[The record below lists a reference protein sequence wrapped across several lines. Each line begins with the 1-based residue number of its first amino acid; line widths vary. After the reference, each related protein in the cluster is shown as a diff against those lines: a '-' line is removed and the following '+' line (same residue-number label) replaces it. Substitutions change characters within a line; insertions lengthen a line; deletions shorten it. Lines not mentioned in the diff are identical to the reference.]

1 MRYLRCP
8 AATIGFVV
16 AAMGLLAAGAQAQ
29 EQGLRAVIEQ
39 IAGSDVYLSVGSEA
53 GLAASDT
60 VQVYRDGDGE
70 YLGALRVVA
79 VSATRSVVTFL
90 DRPFPLTRGVVVQ
103 LRFTA
108 APAPVAAPVAEA
120 TAPAS
125 PPAARSGPRVRGRF
139 SLDFNGMQSITRWV
153 SNVEERVERRFATPS
168 MSLRLVATQLPG
180 GFTFETTGRATYRY
194 SDPEIVQPDLSVRV
208 YQLSVAK
215 EFDNAPIQFRLGRFY
230 NPYELYSGYWDGALL
245 RVGGR
250 GLGVGVVA
258 GFQPDRAN
266 EGPSTDLPKYTAFA
280 DYSLG
285 RGAVRYSGDLSFH
298 QVKPKGDLLVHTFA
312 GWSQALRV
320 GGVRLTSDLQVDRD
334 PELSEWKITRARV
347 TGAVPLARGFTL
359 NGRYAHDR
367 PYYLFRTMDLLPF
380 ARDQVGGGFD
390 YFGGNASFRVD
401 VTANRFDGGDWSM
414 AYGGSVGLQ
423 RTGILGLGL
432 NAGGTYWALNN
443 TTALQAFGDLTRRFG
458 RVDVRGSYQFY
469 RTAWDP
475 RTVVTHTGALS
486 FVVPLGARVYTML
499 QARTQQGAN
508 LVSNSIQ
515 FSLWTSF

>member
-1 MRYLRCP
+1 MRRLGP
-8 AATIGFVV
+8 LPLAIGLAA
-16 AAMGLLAAGAQAQ
+16 ALLALAAPRAEAQD
-29 EQGLRAVIEQ
+29 QGLRAVIEQ

-60 VQVYRDGDGE
+60 VQAYRDGDGE

-79 VSATRSVVTFL
+79 VSASRSVVTFL
-90 DRPFPLTRGVVVQ
+90 DRPFPLTRGTVLQ

-108 APAPVAAPVAEA
+108 APAAAPAA
-120 TAPAS
+120 AAAAPAVQT
-125 PPAARSGPRVRGRF
+125 PTRSGPRVRGRF
-139 SLDFNGMQSITRWV
+139 SLDFNGMQSTTTWM
-153 SNVEERVERRFATPS
+153 SNVEERVERRFASPS

-180 GFTFETTGRATYRY
+180 GLTFETTGRATYRY

-208 YQLSVAK
+208 YQVSIAK

-250 GLGVGVVA
+250 GFGVGVVA

-280 DYSLG
+280 DYAVG
-285 RGAVRYSGDLSFH
+285 RRTVRYTGDLSFH
-298 QVKPKGDLLVHTFA
+298 QVRPKGAYLDHTFA

-320 GGVRLTSDLQVDRD
+320 GGFRLASDLQVDRD
-334 PELSEWKITRARV
+334 PELSEWKLTRARV
-347 TGAVPLARGFTL
+347 TAAVPLARGFTL
-359 NGRYAHDR
+359 NGRYVHDR
-367 PYYLFRTMDLLPF
+367 PYFLFRTTDLLPF

-390 YFGGNASFRVD
+390 WFGGNASFRAD
-401 VTANRFDGGDWSM
+401 VTANRFDEGGWSM
-414 AYGGSVGLQ
+414 SYGGSFGFQ

-432 NAGGTYWALNN
+432 NAGGTYWTLEGS
-443 TTALQAFGDLTRRFG
+443 TALQAFGDLTRRFG

-469 RTAWDP
+469 RTEWDP
-475 RTVVTHTGALS
+475 TVVVTHTGGLS
-486 FVVPLGARVYTML
+486 LTVPLGARVYTML

-515 FSLWTSF
+515 FSLSTSF

>member
-1 MRYLRCP
+1 MRRLGP
-8 AATIGFVV
+8 LPLAIGLAA
-16 AAMGLLAAGAQAQ
+16 ALLALAAPRAEAQD
-29 EQGLRAVIEQ
+29 QGLRAVIEQ

-60 VQVYRDGDGE
+60 VQAYRDGDGE

-79 VSATRSVVTFL
+79 VSASRSVVTFL
-90 DRPFPLTRGVVVQ
+90 DRPFPLTRGTVLQ

-108 APAPVAAPVAEA
+108 APAAAPAA
-120 TAPAS
+120 AAAAPAVQT
-125 PPAARSGPRVRGRF
+125 PTRSGPRVRGRF
-139 SLDFNGMQSITRWV
+139 SLDFNGMQSTTTWM
-153 SNVEERVERRFATPS
+153 SNVEERVERRFASPS

-180 GFTFETTGRATYRY
+180 GLTFETTGRATYRY

-208 YQLSVAK
+208 YQVSIAK

-250 GLGVGVVA
+250 GFGVGVVA

-280 DYSLG
+280 DYAVG
-285 RGAVRYSGDLSFH
+285 RRTVRYTGDLSFH
-298 QVKPKGDLLVHTFA
+298 QVRPKGAYLAHTFA

-320 GGVRLTSDLQVDRD
+320 GGFRLASDLQVDRD
-334 PELSEWKITRARV
+334 PELSEWTLTRARV
-347 TGAVPLARGFTL
+347 TAAVPLARGFTL
-359 NGRYAHDR
+359 NGRYVHDR
-367 PYYLFRTMDLLPF
+367 PYFLFRTTDLLPF

-390 YFGGNASFRVD
+390 WFGGNASFRAD
-401 VTANRFDGGDWSM
+401 VTANRFDEGGWSM
-414 AYGGSVGLQ
+414 SYGGSFGFQ

-432 NAGGTYWALNN
+432 NAGGTYWTLEGS
-443 TTALQAFGDLTRRFG
+443 TALQAFGDLTRRFG

-469 RTAWDP
+469 RTEWDP
-475 RTVVTHTGALS
+475 TVVVTHTGGLS
-486 FVVPLGARVYTML
+486 LTVPLGARVYTML

>member
-1 MRYLRCP
+1 MPRRALLP
-8 AATIGFVV
+8 V
-16 AAMGLLAAGAQAQ
+16 AAGIAALLLALGAPRAAAQ

-108 APAPVAAPVAEA
+108 PPLPEAE
-120 TAPAS
+120 
-125 PPAARSGPRVRGRF
+125 PAAAIAPPVRPAAASGPRVRGRF
-139 SLDFNGMQSITRWV
+139 SLDFNGMQSTTTWI
-153 SNVEERVERRFATPS
+153 SNVEEKVDRRFATPS
-168 MSLRLVATQLPG
+168 MSLRLAATQLPG

-194 SDPEIVQPDLSVRV
+194 SDPEIVQPDLAVRV

-215 EFDNAPIQFRLGRFY
+215 AFDNAPVQFRLGRFY

-250 GLGVGVVA
+250 GFGVGVVA

-266 EGPSTDLPKYTAFA
+266 QAPSTEIPKYTAFA
-280 DYSLG
+280 DYTLG
-285 RGAVRYSGDLSFH
+285 RGAVRYSGDVSFH
-298 QVKPKGDLLVHTFA
+298 QVKPKSGHLDHTFA

-320 GGVRLTSDLQVDRD
+320 GGFRLATDLQVDRD
-334 PELSEWKITRARV
+334 PELSEWKVSRARV
-347 TGAVPLARGFTL
+347 TGAIPLARGLSL
-359 NGRYAHDR
+359 NARYLHDR
-367 PYYLFRTMDLLPF
+367 PYFLFNTVNLLPF
-380 ARDQVGGGFD
+380 ARDQVGGGLG
-390 YFGGNASFRVD
+390 YFGGNASLRAD
-401 VTANRFDGGDWSM
+401 VTANRFDQGSWSM
-414 AYGGSVGLQ
+414 SYGGSFGFQ
-423 RTGILGLGL
+423 NTGVLGLGL
-432 NAGGTYWALNN
+432 SAGGTYWALNGGK
-443 TTALQAFGDLTRRFG
+443 ALQGFGDLSRRFG
-458 RVDVRGSYQFY
+458 RVDLRASYQYY
-469 RTAWDP
+469 RTEQA
-475 RTVVTHTGALS
+475 TSVFGTNAGALS
-486 FVVPLGARVYTML
+486 LVLPLGPRVFTML

>member
-1 MRYLRCP
+1 MRRLGP
-8 AATIGFVV
+8 LPLAIGLAA
-16 AAMGLLAAGAQAQ
+16 ALLALAAPRAEAQD
-29 EQGLRAVIEQ
+29 QGLRAVIEQ

-60 VQVYRDGDGE
+60 VQAYRDGDGE

-79 VSATRSVVTFL
+79 VSASRSVVTFL
-90 DRPFPLTRGVVVQ
+90 DRPFPLTRGTVLQ

-108 APAPVAAPVAEA
+108 APAAAPAA
-120 TAPAS
+120 AAAAPAVQT
-125 PPAARSGPRVRGRF
+125 PTRSGPRVRGRF
-139 SLDFNGMQSITRWV
+139 SLDFNGMQSTTTWM
-153 SNVEERVERRFATPS
+153 SNVEERVERRFASPS

-180 GFTFETTGRATYRY
+180 GLTFETTGRATYRY

-208 YQLSVAK
+208 YQVSIAK

-250 GLGVGVVA
+250 GFGVGVVA

-280 DYSLG
+280 DYAVG
-285 RGAVRYSGDLSFH
+285 RRTVRYTG
-298 QVKPKGDLLVHTFA
+298 
-312 GWSQALRV
+312 
-320 GGVRLTSDLQVDRD
+320 DLQVDRD
-334 PELSEWKITRARV
+334 PELSEWKLTRARV
-347 TGAVPLARGFTL
+347 TAAVPLARGFTL
-359 NGRYAHDR
+359 NGRYVHDR
-367 PYYLFRTMDLLPF
+367 PYFLFRTTDLLPF

-390 YFGGNASFRVD
+390 WFGGNASFRAD
-401 VTANRFDGGDWSM
+401 VTANRFDEGGWSM
-414 AYGGSVGLQ
+414 SYGGSFGFQ

-432 NAGGTYWALNN
+432 NAGGTYWTLEGS
-443 TTALQAFGDLTRRFG
+443 TALQAFGDLTRRFG

-469 RTAWDP
+469 RTEWDP
-475 RTVVTHTGALS
+475 TVVVTHTGGLS
-486 FVVPLGARVYTML
+486 LTVPLGARVYTML

>member
-1 MRYLRCP
+1 MRIRRLP
-8 AATIGFVV
+8 PLVGGIVIAALALVV
-16 AAMGLLAAGAQAQ
+16 RSAEAQD
-29 EQGLRAVIEQ
+29 QGLRTVIEQ

-53 GLAASDT
+53 GLATGDT
-60 VQVYRDGDGE
+60 VQAFRDADGE
-70 YLGALRVVA
+70 YLGALRVTA

-90 DRPFPLTRGVVVQ
+90 DRPFPLTRGTTVQ

-108 APAPVAAPVAEA
+108 APPVPAAPAA
-120 TAPAS
+120 AAAAS
-125 PPAARSGPRVRGRF
+125 TPRTAARNGPRVRGRF
-139 SLDFNGMQSITRWV
+139 SLDFNGMQSTTTWM

-168 MSLRLVATQLPG
+168 ISLRLTATQLPG

-215 EFDNAPIQFRLGRFY
+215 EFDHAPIQFRLGRFY

-250 GLGVGVVA
+250 GFGVGVVA

-280 DYSLG
+280 DYAVG

-298 QVKPKGDLLVHTFA
+298 QVKPKGEYLDHTFA

-320 GGVRLTSDLQVDRD
+320 GGFRLTSDLQVDRD
-334 PELSEWKITRARV
+334 PELSEWKVTRARV
-347 TGAVPLARGFTL
+347 TGAIPVARGFTL
-359 NGRYAHDR
+359 SGRYAHDR
-367 PYYLFRTMDLLPF
+367 PYFLFRTSDFLPF

-390 YFGGNASFRVD
+390 WFGGNASLRAD
-401 VTANRFDGGDWSM
+401 VTANRFDDGGWSM
-414 AYGGSVGLQ
+414 SYGGSFGFQ
-423 RTGILGLGL
+423 RTAVLGLGL
-432 NAGGTYWALNN
+432 NAGGTYWTLDTGA
-443 TTALQAFGDLTRRFG
+443 ALQAFGDLTRRFG

-469 RTAWDP
+469 RTEWDP
-475 RTVVTHTGALS
+475 TAVVTHTGALS
-486 FVVPLGARVYTML
+486 LIVPLGARLYTML
-499 QARTQQGAN
+499 QARSQQGSN

>member
-1 MRYLRCP
+1 MRRHDLLP
-8 AATIGFVV
+8 IVVVFAA
-16 AAMGLLAAGAQAQ
+16 ALLALVVPRAEAQD
-29 EQGLRAVIEQ
+29 QGLRAVIEQ

-60 VQVYRDGDGE
+60 VQAYRDGDGE

-90 DRPFPLTRGVVVQ
+90 ERPFPLTRGTVLQ

-108 APAPVAAPVAEA
+108 APTAAAAPAA
-120 TAPAS
+120 TAVAPT
-125 PPAARSGPRVRGRF
+125 PRPAARNGPRVRGRL
-139 SLDFNGMQSITRWV
+139 SLDFNGMQSTTTWM

-168 MSLRLVATQLPG
+168 VSLRLTATQLPG

-194 SDPEIVQPDLSVRV
+194 SDPAIVQPDLSVRV
-208 YQLSVAK
+208 YQVSIAK

-250 GLGVGVVA
+250 GFGVGVVA

-280 DYSLG
+280 DYALG
-285 RGAVRYSGDLSFH
+285 RGTVRYTGDLSFH
-298 QVKPKGDLLVHTFA
+298 QVKPKGEFLDHTFA

-320 GGVRLTSDLQVDRD
+320 GGFRLTSDLQVDRD
-334 PELSEWKITRARV
+334 PELSEWKLSRARV

-359 NGRYAHDR
+359 NGRYSHDR
-367 PYYLFRTMDLLPF
+367 PYFLFRTTDLLPF

-390 YFGGNASFRVD
+390 WFGGNASFRAD
-401 VTANRFDGGDWSM
+401 VTANRFDQGGWSM
-414 AYGGSVGLQ
+414 SYGGSFGFQ

-432 NAGGTYWALNN
+432 NAGGTYWTLDTGA
-443 TTALQAFGDLTRRFG
+443 ALQAFGDLTRRFG

-475 RTVVTHTGALS
+475 TTVVTHTGALS
-486 FVVPLGARVYTML
+486 LTVPLGARVYTML